1 MAIQFL
7 DANEVAEALSV
18 SRSTA
23 YRVIK
28 RLNDELNGRGY
39 LTVAGKVS
47 KKYFAERFYGGEDLM
62 KPQGYHTD
70 ERRSV

>member
-1 MAIQFL
+1 MAIHFL
-7 DANEVAEALSV
+7 DANEVAEALNV

-28 RLNDELNGRGY
+28 RLNDELSGRGY

-47 KKYFAERFYGGEDLM
+47 RKYFAERLYGSEELM
-62 KPQGYHTD
+62 KPQVYHTD
-70 ERRSV
+70 GRRAA